1 MYNDLFT
8 FLKENDRLSAARVV
22 AHEIG
27 FSKEF
32 LAISG
37 HQILGSKEEG
47 LLVRAVN
54 NIHAEHCLDNDGEPW
69 KICEVRTE
77 RPAISPNAK
86 LFESLDL
93 EWNTSIIRVV
103 NAYQETGCLP
113 SVGANSINRVHI
125 PKGYLDLIVSY

>member
-1 MYNDLFT
+1 MWNDLFKL
-8 FLKENDRLSAARVV
+8 LKEDDPLPVAKVF

-27 FSKEF
+27 FTNDF

-54 NIHAEHCLDNDGEPW
+54 NIHARRCLNNDGEPW
-69 KICEVRTE
+69 KICEVRTK
-77 RPAISPNAK
+77 RPAISPNPK

-113 SVGANSINRVHI
+113 SVGANNINTMYIHRAI
-125 PKGYLDLIVSY
+125 LI